1 VARLYR
7 LDGVRFESGHCTL
20 TRHDEHMEILA
31 VDEIGNVRHWWEG
44 AGRRGSES
52 RDPEGSTEAA
62 VSPGRCAIKGVP
74 TSITAFVGRAR
85 DGPSERPLVVY
96 SFSEF
101 ERLFGG
107 LWNGSRLGF
116 SVRDFFRNGGAT
128 AVIART
134 HATGGAL
141 SEAKRGLDLLD
152 QADHINMLVMPPYET
167 DDTVGP
173 EVQKAAAAYCQRRRA
188 MLLVDLPPTW
198 DTMSAAEIAEGF
210 GGSSVVAAVALA
222 RENVALYFPR
232 LRQRNPLQGRV
243 EGFAPSGAVAGVI
256 ARMDRQRGFWKAPAG
271 PEAVLIGDSDLS
283 AQFTE
288 PEIGMLNRRG
298 INCLRIV
305 PGRRIIVW
313 GSRTLATDNMLA
325 PEWRYLAVRRT
336 ALYLEE
342 SVVRGTRWAE
352 FEPNDATLWKNIRR
366 DVAAFMNE
374 LFLQG
379 AFQGHTPSESYY
391 IKCDEETTTQ
401 ADIDGGVVNILVG
414 FAPIKRA
421 EFVVLHVKQVAGR
434 ARSQASDGG

>member
-1 VARLYR
+1 V
-7 LDGVRFESGHCTL
+7 
-20 TRHDEHMEILA
+20 I
-31 VDEIGNVRHWWEG
+31 
-44 AGRRGSES
+44 
-52 RDPEGSTEAA
+52 
-62 VSPGRCAIKGVP
+62 
-74 TSITAFVGRAR
+74 
-85 DGPSERPLVVY
+85 Y
-96 SFSEF
+96 SFGEF
-101 ERLFGG
+101 EQLFGG

-116 SVRDFFRNGGAT
+116 SVRDFFRNGGTT

-134 HATGGAL
+134 HAAGDEL
-141 SEAKRGLDLLD
+141 SETKRGLDLLD
-152 QADHINMLVMPPYET
+152 QADHINLLVMPPYET

-173 EVQKAAAAYCQRRRA
+173 EAQKAAAAYCLRRRA
-188 MLLVDLPPTW
+188 MLLVDPPPTW
-198 DTMSAAEIAEGF
+198 DSMSAPEIAEGF
-210 GGSSVVAAVALA
+210 GGSSVAAAVALA

-232 LRQRNPLQGRV
+232 IRQHNPLQDRV
-243 EGFAPSGAVAGVI
+243 ESFAPSGAVAGVI

-271 PEAVLIGDSDLS
+271 NDAVLIGDSDLS
-283 AQFTE
+283 AQLTA
-288 PEIGMLNRRG
+288 PEINVLNRRG
-298 INCLRIV
+298 INCLRTV

-313 GSRTLATDNMLA
+313 GSRTLATDNVSA

-342 SVVRGTRWAE
+342 SLVRGTRWAE